1 VPPEPGIRK
10 RVVRAIA
17 SSCGIAV
24 KRIRDADSLVA
35 RLGYDSLRMASLAI
49 ALEDEFAR
57 PLLLA
62 EWIARAPNPEELTVG
77 SLCEYIAEILEHEG

>member
-1 VPPEPGIRK
+1 MPPDPALRK

-17 SSCGIAV
+17 SSCGVAT
-24 KRIRDADSLVA
+24 KRIRDSDSLVS

-62 EWIARAPNPEELTVG
+62 EWIARAPDPEDLTVG